1 PSLKDKVVFV
11 TGGGSGIGASTVSHF
26 SEQGA
31 RVYFV
36 DLAEEPSRALV
47 EEIGQRGDPAPV
59 FRHCD
64 LRDIDT
70 LQTIVRDVTAETGAI
85 DVLVNNAA
93 HDERH
98 KIEDVTVE
106 YWEDRMHV
114 NLRHQFFTV
123 QAALPGLR
131 Q

>member
-1 PSLKDKVVFV
+1 MCGYMAHVLFLQRFYGNNMSQFAQYPSLKDKAVFV
-11 TGGGSGIGASTVSHF
+11 TGGGSGIGASIVSHF

-98 KIEDVTVE
+98 KIED
-106 YWEDRMHV
+106 
-114 NLRHQFFTV
+114 
-123 QAALPGLR
+123 
-131 Q
+131 